1 MSFNDVIIYNKKK
14 NHVNRTQPELT
25 QHSTNM
31 EALFENYFIPFQGD
45 IVQIL
50 LNLFAYYLCK
60 GA

>member
-1 MSFNDVIIYNKKK
+1 MQTALSQNWHNT
-14 NHVNRTQPELT
+14 R
-25 QHSTNM
+25 TNM

-60 GA
+60 GAWK